1 MARVLRC
8 PPDIVTMNIQR
19 LMPVVVCLIGALSAG
34 AHAKNSTNTRV
45 RPLDPSLKAV
55 VEAGRH
61 LSPTFH
67 ALIHRLEGGD
77 VIVYLQYAH
86 LRSGI
91 HGRLHFLSAAAGL
104 RYVLVELSRGLDAPR
119 LIAIAGHELQHAV
132 EILEQPEIVDR
143 ATFGIAYERSGF
155 KRRDFPDGGI
165 GFDTAAAIVM
175 GRQVWREIAG
185 STVTLATR

>member
-8 PPDIVTMNIQR
+8 PPGIVTMNIQR

-34 AHAKNSTNTRV
+34 AHAKDSTATRV
-45 RPLDPSLKAV
+45 RPLDPSVKAV

-61 LSPTFH
+61 RSPTFQ

-77 VIVYLQYAH
+77 VVVYLQYAQ

-165 GFDTAAAIVM
+165 GFDTAAAIVT

>member
-8 PPDIVTMNIQR
+8 PPGIVTTNIQR

-104 RYVLVELSRGLDAPR
+104 RYVLVELSRGL
-119 LIAIAGHELQHAV
+119 EHAV

>member
-1 MARVLRC
+1 M
-8 PPDIVTMNIQR
+8 QR

-34 AHAKNSTNTRV
+34 AHAKHSTNTRV

-61 LSPTFH
+61 ISPTFH

-91 HGRLHFLSAAAGL
+91 HGRLHFLSAAAGV
-104 RYVLVELSRGLDAPR
+104 RYVLVELSRGLGAPR
-119 LIAIAGHELQHAV
+119 
-132 EILEQPEIVDR
+132 
-143 ATFGIAYERSGF
+143 
-155 KRRDFPDGGI
+155 
-165 GFDTAAAIVM
+165 
-175 GRQVWREIAG
+175 
-185 STVTLATR
+185 